1 MIWSI
6 QEPSRPR
13 PKYMNKE
20 GPVIQEKVILK
31 PYGSAERE
39 RRVFGHIAEVRN
51 VHCQTE
57 EELAEAISDVDVL
70 IADVDIQ
77 VTRKVLEN
85 ARKLRGIMACS
96 IGVDYIDVE
105 AASQNGIYV
114 ANLPDYCVN
123 AVAEFAIGLLFT
135 LTRRIDK
142 GARFVASGNWE
153 ERRLLKGFELYE
165 KQLGVVG
172 FGKIGQAIGQKAVGL
187 GMHVSYYD
195 PYLGPPS
202 PVPFCLPVSDLG
214 QLLANSDV
222 ISVHVPLT
230 ERTKDLISFDEL
242 SSMKPTAILIN
253 VARGGIVNEG
263 DLYRALAERRIAGAA
278 LDVLAVEPIE
288 EDSPLLSLD
297 NVIITPHMAWNT
309 YEAKENAEQAIISQ
323 VEQMLDDKPPRYLVN
338 EEVLKQRRSH

>member
-1 MIWSI
+1 VA
-6 QEPSRPR
+6 
-13 PKYMNKE
+13 K
-20 GPVIQEKVILK
+20 EKVILK
-31 PYGSAERE
+31 PYGNAERE
-39 RRVFGHIAEVRN
+39 RKAFSHIAGVRN
-51 VHCQTE
+51 VSCQTE
-57 EELAEAISDVDVL
+57 QELAEAISDVDIL

-85 ARKLRGIMACS
+85 ARCLRGIMACS
-96 IGVDYIDVE
+96 IGVDYIDVPAATE
-105 AASQNGIYV
+105 AGVYI

-123 AVAEFAIGLLFT
+123 AVAEFAIGLIFSMC
-135 LTRRIDK
+135 RHIPK
-142 GARFVASGNWE
+142 GTNYVNSGNWE
-153 ERRLLKGFELYE
+153 GRRLLKGFELYE

-172 FGKIGQAIGQKAVGL
+172 FGKIGQAVGQKAVGL

-202 PVPFCLPVSDLG
+202 PVPSCLPVSDLG

-242 SSMKPTAILIN
+242 SSMKPTASLIN

-263 DLYRALAERRIAGAA
+263 DLYRALDERRIAGAA

-309 YEAKENAEQAIISQ
+309 VEAKEKAELAISEQ
-323 VEQMLDDKPPRYLVN
+323 VEQMLDGNAPTYLVN
-338 EEVLKQRRSH
+338 KEVVPRKELC